1 MYITKASLYAHYL
14 DPYPKVNATD
24 NQGYSYIIKENE
36 ESALLVTFEVEAFM
50 FTPKQTKA
58 NISLMVIAGKIDL
71 FFTSAYPAVILY
83 QPVVFWIGFRS
94 LTRRPTHF
102 WVF

>member
-1 MYITKASLYAHYL
+1 
-14 DPYPKVNATD
+14 
-24 NQGYSYIIKENE
+24 
-36 ESALLVTFEVEAFM
+36 
-50 FTPKQTKA
+50 
-58 NISLMVIAGKIDL
+58 LMVIAGKIDL